1 VSLLYICNIFFL
13 YLFIYLF
20 IGLRVRKIKFNH
32 GKIAW
37 LYLVIQILCDSTIS
51 CLAKFGFFKSSY
63 DNPLAE
69 IKVHLGR
76 YSTYMPYM
84 RVCLFRINSE
94 DKSASGLESVLKEVI
109 KQCQQFTF
117 TAENKNADDI
127 LNGILYI

>member
-1 VSLLYICNIFFL
+1 
-13 YLFIYLF
+13 
-20 IGLRVRKIKFNH
+20 
-32 GKIAW
+32 
-37 LYLVIQILCDSTIS
+37 
-51 CLAKFGFFKSSY
+51 
-63 DNPLAE
+63 
-69 IKVHLGR
+69 
-76 YSTYMPYM
+76 M